1 MINLLDTKLSYSLGE
16 EDIIKPVQL
25 GKSSESMNQSYKC
38 RSLRFSVRS
47 FQVKREL
54 LKASMSLRETNDE
67 IFSNIY
73 FTPDLTKC
81 QRAEAFKLREE
92 RRYRTNEL
100 YESNLKISRGR
111 IIKVPE
117 KVVSSIAGTQSVAGP
132 PASGT

>member
-1 MINLLDTKLSYSLGE
+1 MVNLLDTKLRYSLGE
-16 EDIIKPVQL
+16 DDIIKPVRL
-25 GKSSESMNQSYKC
+25 GKRSESMNQSYKC
-38 RSLRFSVRS
+38 RPLRFLVRS

-54 LKASMSLRETNDE
+54 LKASMSLRETSDE
-67 IFSNIY
+67 MFSNIY

-117 KVVSSIAGTQSVAGP
+117 KVVSSNACAQSVIGP
-132 PASGT
+132 PAGGT